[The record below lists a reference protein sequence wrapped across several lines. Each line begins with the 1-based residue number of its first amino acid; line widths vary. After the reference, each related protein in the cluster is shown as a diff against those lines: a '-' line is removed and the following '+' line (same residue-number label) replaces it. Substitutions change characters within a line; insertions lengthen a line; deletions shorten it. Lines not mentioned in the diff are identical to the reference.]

1 MNYTNLVNFK
11 YLWVSYYKL
20 KPKEFGSYFP
30 FHALPFIKGQRILNF
45 IPNAKLIEILLRI
58 LNNQT
63 KTHIPMRYYT
73 QAILLHYNYSRNTKS
88 LYAIFVRKMNSKL
101 YIWILR
107 LCIILQ
113 YILHWQIFVHKMGT
127 KFVSSCIIYTRG

>member
-88 LYAIFVRKMNSKL
+88 LYAIFVRKRNSKAIYLNSATVYHLTVHPTLTNICLKNGHKICFYL
-101 YIWILR
+101 YFI
-107 LCIILQ
+107 
-113 YILHWQIFVHKMGT
+113 H
-127 KFVSSCIIYTRG
+127 